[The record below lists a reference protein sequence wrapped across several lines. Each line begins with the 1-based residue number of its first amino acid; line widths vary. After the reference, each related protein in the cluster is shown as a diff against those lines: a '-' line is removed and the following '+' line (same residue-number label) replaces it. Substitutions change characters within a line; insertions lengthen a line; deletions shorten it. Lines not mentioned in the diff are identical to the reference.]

1 MRLTVHAMLVCA
13 IFTSATDLAFGWSP
27 EWEQCKD
34 VNNKDTAGQALAACN
49 HILNDKSEQ
58 PNYAM
63 ALRNR
68 CAIRY
73 TLGDYDDALADC
85 NQAIKAQPQSDIGY
99 ERRGYVWQE
108 KGDDKRAMAD
118 YDKAVQLNP
127 KSAYALYARGLLKK
141 RNGDQAGGDA
151 DIARAR
157 QIKPDID

>member
-68 CAIRY
+68 CAI
-73 TLGDYDDALADC
+73 
-85 NQAIKAQPQSDIGY
+85 GY